1 MLDFNQYKEDIICGL
16 DYIIQRNKDI
26 VVPDDQ
32 SDSDSDILEEEDRE
46 YMNHADRYTISI
58 FNKLYDVDAFT
69 SLKDAEFI
77 KNNIDNIEYLYS
89 DDDEWDSVIG
99 NIEDYFNGDFVLRS
113 KYADSLYKSK
123 TLSEFINICK

>member
-16 DYIIQRNKDI
+16 NYIIHRNKDI
-26 VVPDDQ
+26 VVPDIQ
-32 SDSDSDILEEEDRE
+32 SDSDSDMLEDEDRE

-69 SLKDAEFI
+69 SLQAAEFI

-89 DDDEWDSVIG
+89 DEDEWDSVVG
-99 NIEDYFNGDFVLRS
+99 DIEDYFNGDFVLRS
-113 KYADSLYKSK
+113 NYTDKIYKSR
-123 TLSEFINICK
+123 TLSEFISICK

>member
-1 MLDFNQYKEDIICGL
+1 MLEFNQYKEDIICGL

-26 VVPDDQ
+26 VVPDIQ

-99 NIEDYFNGDFVLRS
+99 DIEDYFNGDFVLRS
-113 KYADSLYKSK
+113 KYSNNLYKSK